1 MTVVRIPPTLRA
13 EAAGEREIQAEGT
26 TVREVLGAVAAR
38 FPELGRR
45 IFEDGEIARFVNV
58 YVEGEDVRT
67 LGGLETP
74 VEDESTVILLPAVAG
89 GA

>member
-13 EAAGEREIQAEGT
+13 ESAGEREIQAEGA

>member
-13 EAAGEREIQAEGT
+13 ESAGEREIQAEGA

-89 GA
+89 GV